1 MVIKDQ
7 AFSLDTSKPP
17 NFLGHPIPFTIGW
30 IILITAV
37 VAPLAI
43 RTFRAR
49 TAD

>member
-1 MVIKDQ
+1 MRDESLLQIERNI
-7 AFSLDTSKPP
+7 ARCRLIFS
-17 NFLGHPIPFTIGW
+17 
-30 IILITAV
+30 V

>member
-1 MVIKDQ
+1 MH
-7 AFSLDTSKPP
+7 
-17 NFLGHPIPFTIGW
+17 HPIPFTIGW
-30 IILITAV
+30 IILIAVV